1 MTDRSDFDSLASLE
15 VDDVEGISVLLAH
28 KAELAKLR
36 YEDEAA
42 YEKLRAHWKSK
53 GVQRLPQLDKA
64 VDQLIKDAIR
74 RQVAKEATSEA
85 GFILSSTGSILSN
98 PHNIRLAVKKLGV
111 VLSYDS
117 FRGWPRIEGLP
128 DGFGPALD
136 DASLDRLWLMM
147 NDDLKFKA
155 QRSLYETVISDMCM
169 LNRYHPVLDYLD
181 ALPEWDGVPRIDTW
195 LTTYAKAEDTSY
207 TRAVGA
213 LVLVAAVRRVRQ
225 PGVKFDEMLIL
236 ESAEQ
241 GFSKSTLIE
250 AMAVNEEWFSD
261 SVPLN
266 ADDKVMIERSSGK
279 WICEIGELQ
288 GMRKGE
294 IERIRAQLSRRY
306 DRARLAYA
314 RLPVEI
320 PRQSILVG
328 STNADRNAPYL
339 ADINGNRRFWPVEVG
354 RCDVEAFI
362 RDRDQIWAEAKLR
375 EASGASIRLSQDLW
389 AAAGREQSARAIG
402 NAFEDVLAPHLGDRE
417 GIIWANDAWR
427 LLKIPVERRDSH
439 AGKFGK
445 AMKALGWERRN
456 LRREGN
462 QAWAY
467 VKGDSK
473 QRLVVSEDM
482 YDHELHVHV
491 EGEHAYLVKEEE
503 LPEDDDL

>member
-1 MTDRSDFDSLASLE
+1 MTDRSDYDALAALE
-15 VDDVEGISVLLAH
+15 VDDVEGIAVLLEH
-28 KAELAKLR
+28 KAEIAKLR

-42 YEKLRAHWKSK
+42 YEKLRAHWKAR

-64 VDQLIKDAIR
+64 IDQLTREALR
-74 RQVAKEATSEA
+74 RQVAMEATDDE
-85 GFILSSTGSILSN
+85 GFIVNNKGRIVDL
-98 PHNIRLAVKKLGV
+98 PHNIRVAVRKLGV

-136 DASLDRLWLMM
+136 DAALDRLWLTIEEE
-147 NDDLKFKA
+147 FRYRSS
-155 QRSLYETVISDMCM
+155 RSLFDTVVSDMCM

-181 ALPEWDGVPRIDTW
+181 GLPEWDGVPRIDTW
-195 LTTYAKAEDTSY
+195 LTTYAKAEDTPY

-213 LVLVAAVRRVRQ
+213 LVLVAGVRRVRQ

-250 AMAVNEEWFSD
+250 AMAVNDDWFSD

-328 STNADRNAPYL
+328 STNADKNAPYL
-339 ADINGNRRFWPVEVG
+339 QDINGNRRFWPVEVG
-354 RCDVEAFI
+354 RCDVEGFI
-362 RDRDQIWAEAKLR
+362 RDRDQIWAEASLR

-417 GIIWANDAWR
+417 GIIWASDAWR

-456 LRREGN
+456 MRREGN

-473 QRLVVSEDM
+473 RRLVVSESSF
-482 YDHELHVHV
+482 DHELEV
-491 EGEHAYLVKEEE
+491 EYADTKAYMDSMVEED
-503 LPEDDDL
+503 LTEDL

>member
-1 MTDRSDFDSLASLE
+1 MSGTSAYDSLAALE
-15 VDDVEGISVLLAH
+15 VDDVEGIATLLEH
-28 KAELAKLR
+28 KAEIAKLR
-36 YEDEAA
+36 YEDESA

-74 RQVAKEATSEA
+74 RQVAKEEQDSS
-85 GFILSSTGSILSN
+85 GFITKSGRILDL
-98 PHNIRLAVKKLGV
+98 PHNIRVAVRQLGV

-136 DASLDRLWLMM
+136 DAALDRLWLTIEGE
-147 NDDLKFKA
+147 FEYRA
-155 QRSLYETVISDMCM
+155 TRSLFDTVVSDMCM

-181 ALPEWDGVPRIDTW
+181 ALPEWDGVLRIDTW
-195 LTTYAKAEDTSY
+195 LTTYAKAEDSSY

-213 LVLVAAVRRVRQ
+213 LVLVAAVRRVRE

-250 AMAVNEEWFSD
+250 AMAVHDDWFSD

-328 STNADRNAPYL
+328 STNADKNAPYL

-354 RCDVEAFI
+354 RCDVDAFI
-362 RDRDQIWAEAKLR
+362 RDRDQIWAEAKVR

-417 GIIWANDAWR
+417 GTIWASDAWR

-456 LRREGN
+456 LRRDGN

-467 VKGDSK
+467 VKGNSK
-473 QRLVVSEDM
+473 RRLVVSEDM

-491 EGEHAYLVKEEE
+491 EGERAYLDDMEE
-503 LPEDDDL
+503 LTGDDDL

>member
-1 MTDRSDFDSLASLE
+1 MTDNTPFDALAALP
-15 VDDVEGISVLLAH
+15 VDDVEGISVLLEH
-28 KAELAKLR
+28 KAEIAELKYR
-36 YEDEAA
+36 DEAS
-42 YEKLRAHWKSK
+42 YEKLRAQWKSK

-64 VDQLIKDAIR
+64 IDQLIKDALR
-74 RQVAKEATSEA
+74 RKGVDETADAD
-85 GFILSSTGSILSN
+85 GFICGPNGGILDR
-98 PHNIRLAVKKLGV
+98 PHNIRLAVRLLGV
-111 VLSYDS
+111 SLSYDS

-136 DASLDRLWLMM
+136 DAALDRLWLTIEER
-147 NDDLKFKA
+147 F
-155 QRSLYETVISDMCM
+155 QYRSSRTLFDTVVSDMCM
-169 LNRYHPVLDYLD
+169 LNRYHPVLDYFD
-181 ALPEWDGVPRIDTW
+181 ALPEWDGVPRIDGW
-195 LTTYAKAEDTSY
+195 LANYAKAEDTPY

-213 LVLVAAVRRVRQ
+213 LVLVAAVRRVKQ

-250 AMAVNEEWFSD
+250 AMAVNDDWFSD

-294 IERIRAQLSRRY
+294 VERIRAQLSRRY

-320 PRQSILVG
+320 PRQSILIG
-328 STNADRNAPYL
+328 STNADKNAPYL

-354 RCDVEAFI
+354 RCDVEAFV
-362 RDRDQIWAEAKLR
+362 RDRDQIWAEAALR

-389 AAAGREQSARAIG
+389 AEAGREQSARAIG
-402 NAFEDVLAPHLGDRE
+402 NAFEDVLGPFLVERE
-417 GIIWANDAWR
+417 GIIWSSDAWR
-427 LLKIPVERRDSH
+427 LLGIPVERRDSQT
-439 AGKFGK
+439 GKFGK

-456 LRREGN
+456 LRRDGT

-467 VKGDSK
+467 VKGDSHR
-473 QRLVVSEDM
+473 RLIVREDQF
-482 YDHELHVHV
+482 DRELEVIY
-491 EGEHAYLVKEEE
+491 EDEMTSWTHAAEEE
-503 LPEDDDL
+503 PTDDL